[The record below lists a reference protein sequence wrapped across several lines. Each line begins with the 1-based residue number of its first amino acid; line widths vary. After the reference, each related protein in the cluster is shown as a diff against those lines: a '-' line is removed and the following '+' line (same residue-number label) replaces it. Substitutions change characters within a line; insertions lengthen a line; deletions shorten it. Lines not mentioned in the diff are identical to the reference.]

1 LNLHLNPLNSP
12 KLAQFSGHRDCV
24 YALCQG
30 PEPHQFFSSGSDG
43 LVVLWDV
50 HHPDQGQVLARLPSA
65 VYALA
70 WHPEKK
76 WLVAASNRDGFH
88 ILDLSGKKEVQRV
101 AFPGIVWYRIHIQG
115 SLLTAT
121 GSGGTWMQWDLD
133 EAHPRQHQLGNLEW
147 RALAFDSDQNRW
159 AIGGKEGQ
167 IWMVGSGEGLPYRL
181 PEIHQ
186 QTVFGLGFLP
196 GYTRLIS
203 CGKDARLVLWEENG
217 TALWEPVHQV
227 PAHLFGIHDLKIHPE
242 KPLLA
247 TGSMDKT
254 IKIWDAETLKL
265 LRVLDKT
272 RHAGHGHSINQLL
285 WLEKPELLLSCS
297 DDRTISA
304 WDIYS

>member
-1 LNLHLNPLNSP
+1 LNLHLDPLNSP

-24 YALCQG
+24 YALCPG
-30 PEPHQFFSSGSDG
+30 PAAQQFFSSGADG

-50 HHPDQGQVLARLPSA
+50 HEPDQGQVLARLPAA

-70 WHPEKK
+70 YDPERK
-76 WLVAASNRDGFH
+76 WLVAAANRDGFH
-88 ILDLSGKKEVQRV
+88 ILDLSGKREVQQR
-101 AFPGIVWYRIHIQG
+101 AFPGIVWYRLRIQG
-115 SLLTAT
+115 SVLTAA
-121 GSGGTWMQWDLD
+121 GSGGTWIQWDLD
-133 EAHPRQHQLGNLEW
+133 EPLPGQFQLGHQDW
-147 RALAFDSDQNRW
+147 RALDADPNLDRW
-159 AIGGKEGQ
+159 VLGGREGQ
-167 IWMVGSGEGLPYRL
+167 IWMVGSEEGLPYRL
-181 PEIHQ
+181 PQVHRE
-186 QTVFGLGFLP
+186 TVFGLGFLP
-196 GYTRLIS
+196 GSTRLLS
-203 CGKDARLVLWEENG
+203 CGKDARLVLWEEKAP
-217 TALWEPVHQV
+217 ALWEPVHEV
-227 PAHLFGIHDLKIHPE
+227 PAHLFGIHDLKIHPQ